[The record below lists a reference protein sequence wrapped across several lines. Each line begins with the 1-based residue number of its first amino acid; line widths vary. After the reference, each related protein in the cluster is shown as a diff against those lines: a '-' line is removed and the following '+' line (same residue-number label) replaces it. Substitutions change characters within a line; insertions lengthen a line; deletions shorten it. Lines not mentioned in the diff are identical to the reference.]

1 MFSRKS
7 ILTGPARVE
16 PAAKPRS
23 TTDVFRETNGAG
35 DSSGDPSP
43 HDLKRKTAHG
53 ALVSTIGQAA
63 NFVLR
68 TGSMIVLAR
77 LLTPADF
84 GLVGMATACTG
95 FLSLFRD
102 AGLSVATV
110 QRESITR
117 AQTSTLFWLNLGVGV
132 LLAALCAV
140 MAPLLTVFYHEPR
153 LFWVTVLTGASFIF
167 FGAAAQHRALLE
179 RQMRFT
185 ILSIIDIV
193 SLFVSVPLGIGMA
206 FAGLEYWALVYMGLC
221 QYAVSSLGVWV
232 VSGWIPGRPQ
242 RGVGVRSM
250 VKYGSTLTLHNFIL
264 YLAGNADKVLIGRFC
279 GAEALGIYGRA
290 YQLINLP
297 TDNLNSSI
305 GLVSFPALS
314 RVQDNPE
321 RLRSYFL
328 KGYAFFLSIVI
339 PITMA
344 CGLFAEDIVRVFLG
358 AKWGEA
364 VPLFRI
370 LAPSVLAFSLVKP
383 FFWLLVA
390 TGRATRMLWIGVL
403 IGPVVVLGHV
413 IGLRYGPAGV
423 AAGLSITSAL
433 LVVPTII
440 WSTRGTSISVVDT
453 LKEIMRPSVSIL
465 LGAGA
470 TLVAWRYINLLT
482 PGLIRLTAAT
492 TVLFGVYTL
501 VLWFGM
507 GQKAVYLGLLRGTF
521 GNRGKKEA
529 SVKPEDM

>member
-1 MFSRKS
+1 MLS
-7 ILTGPARVE
+7 
-16 PAAKPRS
+16 AKHS
-23 TTDVFRETNGAG
+23 GAG

-53 ALVSTIGQAA
+53 AFVSTIGQAA
-63 NFVLR
+63 NFILR
-68 TGSMIVLAR
+68 TGSMIILAR
-77 LLTPADF
+77 LLSPADF
-84 GLVGMATACTG
+84 GLVGMSTACTG

-132 LLAALCAV
+132 FLAALCVV
-140 MAPLLTVFYHEPR
+140 MAPLLTVFYREPR
-153 LFWVTVLTGASFIF
+153 LFWVTVLTGAGFIF

-185 ILSIIDIV
+185 VLSVMDII

-206 FAGLEYWALVYMGLC
+206 FAGLGYWSLVYMGLC

-232 VSGWIPGRPQ
+232 ASGWVPGRPQ
-242 RGVGVRSM
+242 RGVGVLSM
-250 VKYGSTLTLHNFIL
+250 VKYGGTLTLTNFIM
-264 YLAGNADKVLIGRFC
+264 YLASNTDKVLIGRFC

-297 TDNLNSSI
+297 TENLNSSI

-314 RVQDNPE
+314 RVQDNPD

-328 KGYAFFLSIVI
+328 KGYGFFLSIVI

-344 CGLFAEDIVRVFLG
+344 CGLFAEDMVRVFLG

-364 VPLFRI
+364 VPMFRL
-370 LAPSVLAFSLVKP
+370 LAPSVLALSLIKP

-390 TGRATRMLWIGVL
+390 TGRAARMLWISLL
-403 IGPVVVLGHV
+403 IGPIVVLGHL
-413 IGLRYGPAGV
+413 IGLRFGALGV
-423 AAGLSITSAL
+423 AGGLSITTTL
-433 LVVPTII
+433 MVVPTII
-440 WSTRGTSISVVDT
+440 WATRGTSITAVDT
-453 LKEIMRPSVSIL
+453 LKEILRPSLSIL

-470 TLVAWRYINLLT
+470 TFAAWRFINLLT
-482 PGLIRLTAAT
+482 PGLLRLTAACAI
-492 TVLFGVYTL
+492 LLGVYTL

-507 GQKAVYLGLLRGTF
+507 GRKAVYLSLFKGTF
-521 GNRGKKEA
+521 ARRGDSAA
-529 SVKPEDM
+529 SEKPEDL